1 MSDGERCGGSAED
14 VDPVFFRFLKISSN
28 FRISIR
34 HALAPSGGRI
44 VFASRILSRP
54 LRLGHLGSGAWR
66 LGDLQA
72 LFLGV
77 LGRLPPSLCFSVAQ
91 SDDADGLYLLF
102 GQIAVLSSIFGL
114 GGPKVKY
121 CRQFLAWMALKCS
134 IVVNSW
140 RGWPYSAILSSILGL
155 DGPEVQY
162 CRQCLAW
169 VARK

>member
-1 MSDGERCGGSAED
+1 MSDGDARRKTRTQYSSEICRNLKKSDEW
-14 VDPVFFRFLKISSN
+14 FRTLC
-28 FRISIR
+28 
-34 HALAPSGGRI
+34 PSGGRI
-44 VFASRILSRP
+44 VFASRIPSRP
-54 LRLGHLGSGAWR
+54 LRLGDLGSGAWR

-134 IVVNSW
+134 TVGNFWS
-140 RGWPYSAILSSILGL
+140 GWP
-155 DGPEVQY
+155 
-162 CRQCLAW
+162 
-169 VARK
+169 

>member
-1 MSDGERCGGSAED
+1 MVRDAEGCGCSAED
-14 VDPVFFRFLKISSN
+14 ADPVFLKISED
-28 FRISIR
+28 FCRISELLSDTPLPFGR
-34 HALAPSGGRI
+34 RI
-44 VFASRILSRP
+44 VFASRIPSRP

-134 IVVNSW
+134 TVIKFWLGW
-140 RGWPYSAILSSILGL
+140 R
-155 DGPEVQY
+155 
-162 CRQCLAW
+162 
-169 VARK
+169 